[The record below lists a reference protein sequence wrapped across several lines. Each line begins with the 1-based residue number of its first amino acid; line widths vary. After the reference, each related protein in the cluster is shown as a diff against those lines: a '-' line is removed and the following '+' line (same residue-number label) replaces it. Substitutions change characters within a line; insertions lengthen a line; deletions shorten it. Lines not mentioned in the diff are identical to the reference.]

1 MARDDGSLDNDYLHY
16 PHRHHGYDHDRYA
29 WSMLS
34 ERPPVTWPGG
44 KTLAVWI
51 NVSLQFYPLN
61 QRGVPFK
68 VPNGMTMPY
77 PDLRHYSLRDYGN
90 RVGIYRLLEAL
101 ARYQVRPTFA
111 INAQLAEQ
119 TPYLLE
125 RLSGFVNTQGGEFIC
140 HGWNMDHLHY
150 GGQDR
155 DEEAEIVRRSVATL
169 GRLTGQPVR
178 GWLSP
183 AKHQSWN
190 TPELLAEQGIEYCA
204 DWVNDELPFDFRT
217 DNGPLAMMPLTT
229 EIEDQFVMCQN
240 LHSEDAWVDQVKDA
254 FDFLVEES
262 RQQGGRML
270 ALNLHPWLVG
280 QPHRIGC
287 LEEVLAHVA
296 DHEAVWQ
303 APAGEILDA
312 YRATAG
318 EMR

>member
-1 MARDDGSLDNDYLHY
+1 MSLKTPSLESEYLTY
-16 PHRHHGYDHDRYA
+16 PRRRHGYDHDRYA
-29 WSMLS
+29 WSMLA
-34 ERPPVTWPGG
+34 ERQPIQWPGD
-44 KTLAVWI
+44 KPLAVWV

-90 RVGIYRLLEAL
+90 RVGIFRLLQAFEQ
-101 ARYQVRPTFA
+101 RGVRPTWA

-119 TPYLLE
+119 SPYLIT
-125 RLSGFVNTQGGEFIC
+125 RLKDFGGEFLC

-169 GRLTGQPVR
+169 RELTGQPVR

-190 TPELLAEQGIEYCA
+190 TPELLAENGIEYCC
-204 DWVNDELPFDFRT
+204 DWVNDEMLYAFDT
-217 DNGPLAMMPLTT
+217 EHGELTIMPLAT

-240 LHSEDAWVDQVKDA
+240 LHSEDSWVTQVKDA
-254 FDFLVEES
+254 FDLLLQEGRE
-262 RQQGGRML
+262 QGGRLL

-287 LEEVLAHVA
+287 LEAVL
-296 DHEAVWQ
+296 DHITGHAEVWQ
-303 APAGEILDA
+303 APAGEILDI
-312 YRATAG
+312 YRAQVG
-318 EMR
+318 GKD